1 MATVTF
7 REYVKG
13 YRDITIEIPDLEA
26 FKQRVCEHIES
37 EESLNYWDCDNEL
50 QDVCTVTI
58 DELVETNEDCDE
70 FFEKMLE
77 LKVPTCEE
85 EVEEFL
91 VESEN

>member
-13 YRDITIEIPDLEA
+13 YRDITIEIPDLES

-37 EESLNYWDCDNEL
+37 EETLNYWDCDNEL
-50 QDVCTVTI
+50 QDVCTVTVSEI
-58 DELVETNEDCDE
+58 EPVNEDYDE
-70 FFEKMLE
+70 FYEKMLE
-77 LKVPTCEE
+77 LKVPTNSE

-91 VESEN
+91 EESE